1 MGETTLKEKTSKGL
15 FWGGIS
21 SLLTQL
27 LNAAF
32 GIYLARSLSPDD
44 YGLVGMLAMFSLLAT
59 VMQECGFPSAL
70 INRKEIRHA
79 DYNAVFWFTT
89 IVSFS
94 CYAVLFFGAPL
105 IARYFHQPVLVGL
118 SRVCFLP
125 FIVAGLGTAHR
136 TWLLKKLM
144 IREMAMVNI
153 VSVVIAGSVGV
164 LLASLGFA
172 YWTLAIQ
179 ALVLNACLTA
189 GYWMFAKWRPTFHWD
204 FRPIR
209 EMFPYGIRIWFTSML
224 SIVNSNYLSV
234 FLGRKYTAERV
245 GYYTQANKWS
255 QMGTSVLIGMV
266 SSVAQPVLAS
276 VTEEEERQLRVFRKM
291 IRFAAFVSFPCM
303 FGLAF
308 IAPEFIPLVITE
320 KWNDSIVLLE
330 ILCVGGAFTPVIH
343 VCSNLIL
350 SRGKSSAYM
359 WTQITLFSL
368 ILLLV
373 YLLYPKGITAIVAGI
388 TSINAVWLLV
398 WAWLAHREIGYTLVH
413 LAADL
418 LPFLGVAAVS
428 IAGAWFLTRWIG
440 IPWLLMV
447 AKIVVTAAL
456 YIFLMWISRSVTFRE
471 SVQFILRRNN
481 Q

>member
-1 MGETTLKEKTSKGL
+1 MGESTLKEKTSKGL

-32 GIYLARSLSPDD
+32 GIYLARSLTPDD

-79 DYNAVFWFTT
+79 DYNAVFWFTV

-94 CYAVLFFGAPL
+94 CYAVLFFSAPL
-105 IARYFHQPVLVGL
+105 IARYFHQPVLVRL
-118 SRVCFLP
+118 SRVCFLT

-153 VSVVIAGSVGV
+153 LSVVIAGAVGV
-164 LLASLGFA
+164 MMASQGFA
-172 YWTLAIQ
+172 YWTLAVQSLI
-179 ALVLNACLTA
+179 LNACMSA
-189 GYWMFAKWRPTFHWD
+189 GYWLFAKWRPSFHWD

-209 EMFPYGIRIWFTSML
+209 EMFPYGIRILITSML
-224 SIVNSNYLSV
+224 SIVNSNYVSV
-234 FLGRKYTAERV
+234 FLGRKYSAERV

-266 SSVAQPVLAS
+266 TSVAQPVLAS
-276 VTEEEERQLRVFRKM
+276 VTDEEERQLRVFRKM

-308 IAPEFIPLVITE
+308 VAPEFIPLVITE
-320 KWNDSIVLLE
+320 KWNSSIVLLE
-330 ILCVGGAFTPVIH
+330 ILCVGGAFTPVIYI
-343 VCSNLIL
+343 CSNLIL

-359 WTQITLFSL
+359 WNQITLFSL
-368 ILLLV
+368 ILLLM
-373 YLLYPKGITAIVAGI
+373 YLLYPRGITAIVAGI
-388 TSINAVWLLV
+388 TAINALWLLV
-398 WAWLAHREIGYTLVH
+398 WFWLVHREIGYRLVH
-413 LAADL
+413 LMSDL
-418 LPFLGVAAVS
+418 LPFMGVAAVS
-428 IAGAWFLTRWIG
+428 IAFAWLLTRWIETT
-440 IPWLLMV
+440 WLLLA
-447 AKIVVTAAL
+447 AKIVVTAAI
-456 YIFLMWISRSVTFRE
+456 YVFLMWITRSVTFRE
-471 SVQFILRRNN
+471 SMQFILRKK
-481 Q
+481 QQ